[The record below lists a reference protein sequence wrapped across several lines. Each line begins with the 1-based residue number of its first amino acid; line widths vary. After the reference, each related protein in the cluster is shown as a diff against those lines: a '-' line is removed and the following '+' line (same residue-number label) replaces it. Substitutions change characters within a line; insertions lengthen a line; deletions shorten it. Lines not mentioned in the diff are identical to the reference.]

1 MALSFFS
8 NLKERKEN
16 FWKQCLECAARH
28 PEWPYDGVK
37 DFFSHWTAINRMGQM
52 RWETLQ
58 FWGLGERMASFMKRR
73 RHLESYWEIK
83 LERAR
88 GKKFYEKTTT
98 QLRAEAMEQEA
109 QNAYDKYFEEQE
121 ARGKMKDEQ

>member
-1 MALSFFS
+1 
-8 NLKERKEN
+8 
-16 FWKQCLECAARH
+16 
-28 PEWPYDGVK
+28 
-37 DFFSHWTAINRMGQM
+37 M

-121 ARGKMKDEQ
+121 ARGKMKEEQWKIIFTKIDDQIDEDSSGVKRRKRRADV